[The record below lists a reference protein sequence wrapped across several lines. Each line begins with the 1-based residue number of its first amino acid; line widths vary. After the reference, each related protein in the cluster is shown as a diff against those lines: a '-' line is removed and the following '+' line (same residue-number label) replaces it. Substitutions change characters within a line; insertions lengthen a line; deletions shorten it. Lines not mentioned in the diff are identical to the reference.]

1 MRWFKDK
8 EFVCKCCG
16 ELPPLAQANVRAL
29 VENVLDP
36 AREMLGRAIQVNSGY
51 RCAKHNLE
59 CGGVKGSQHLCGEA
73 ADICPVKSEKII
85 DKSFTV
91 QDLVNVIK
99 MHGVFDQ
106 LIVYPTF
113 VHVSYKR
120 NGANRHQV
128 LKSLGNKRYVLAN
141 TNCTNDTNT
150 ERRVAV

>member
-73 ADICPVKSEKII
+73 ADIAPVEVAGQAR
-85 DKSFTV
+85 DEALN
-91 QDLVNVIK
+91 DLVNVIK

>member
-1 MRWFKDK
+1 MKWFKEK

-51 RCAKHNLE
+51 RCPRHNE
-59 CGGVKGSQHLCGEA
+59 EVRGATNSQHMKGEA

-120 NGANRHQV
+120 NGENRRQV
-128 LKSLGNKRYVLAN
+128 LKKVGTHYIPVKGGG
-141 TNCTNDTNT
+141 
-150 ERRVAV
+150 AV